1 LGGKCRNCG
10 SGTSHFESVQ
20 FGVSALNA
28 ANRWPYQFG
37 EQLATIVWYL
47 AAGGVMAYRK
57 TQATEVRKEA
67 RRRLLLGA
75 ATKLFGK
82 NGYHATTV
90 PMIVAEAGSST
101 GSFYMYFQ
109 SKEDV
114 FNAALEELGK
124 AIEEMLEAVTRSQ
137 PDVLKRVSD
146 ALETACTFLAQKPE
160 QARILIVESSGLSPR
175 LDKTRRAILVQQE
188 ELLRQ
193 TLESAPAIFAADN
206 PGVAARCIV
215 GAALETLTR
224 WLEDNPNSR
233 MSASEVARTVAQ
245 FNTRALKRASAD
257 CL

>member
-1 LGGKCRNCG
+1 
-10 SGTSHFESVQ
+10 
-20 FGVSALNA
+20 
-28 ANRWPYQFG
+28 
-37 EQLATIVWYL
+37 
-47 AAGGVMAYRK
+47 MAYRK

-67 RRRLLLGA
+67 RRRLLLDA

-82 NGYHATTV
+82 YGYHGTTV

-101 GSFYMYFQ
+101 GSFYMYFKN
-109 SKEDV
+109 KEEA
-114 FNAALEELGK
+114 FNAALEEIGN
-124 AIEEMLEAVTRSQ
+124 AIEELLEAVTRSQ
-137 PDVLKRVSD
+137 PDVLKRISEG
-146 ALETACTFLAQKPE
+146 LEAACMFLAQKPE
-160 QARILIVESSGLSPR
+160 QARILIAESWSISPR
-175 LDKTRRAILVQQE
+175 LGKTRRAMVAQQE
-188 ELLRQ
+188 EQLRRM
-193 TLESAPAIFAADN
+193 LESAPAIFAADN